1 MRQNR
6 PDILLARIW
15 LAIALLTIGAVT
27 TLAQDDNAVAGDFVQ
42 HSLQIARELIEE
54 DSGTR
59 LNMVRWR
66 YYEDD
71 WSSPGSYQL
80 YGSFGIENCKL
91 DVPVAQKRRDI
102 LFGWT
107 FTIMDVSGKE
117 YQARVSYDF
126 EYAIL
131 CDEAHV
137 PPAYATSAAPEATS
151 VPDDAEEQ
159 SSNAEQQAA
168 PVQPAA
174 GLDGFALGGH
184 VAGLDARAVEWMRS
198 AGMTWVKKQLP
209 VEAGLAKG
217 IEFIQSAKANNF
229 KILLGIVGSKD
240 ALANDFDAYVAQ
252 LATFVGELA
261 KNGADAIEIWNEPN
275 LDREWPHGQIH
286 GANYVNMLIPAY
298 NAIKT
303 ANPATLVISGAP
315 APTGA
320 EGAFPGAVVNDD
332 NFMRQMAQA
341 GAAQYMDC
349 LGLHYNEGIVSP
361 LNSSGDPR
369 SPYPTR
375 YFSSMLNRGAQF
387 FPNSKICWT
396 ELGYL
401 SGEGMGAPIPDSFSW
416 ANNVT
421 LAQQAEWIADAARLS
436 RASGLVSIMI
446 VWNVNFTRWDSD
458 PMGGFALIR
467 RDGACPGCGTL
478 GAAMSE
484 SA

>member
-6 PDILLARIW
+6 LDILLGSAARTW
-15 LAIALLTIGAVT
+15 LALALAAILTMTA
-27 TLAQDDNAVAGDFVQ
+27 LSQDDNAVAGDYVQ
-42 HSLQIARELIEE
+42 TSLQIARELIEE
-54 DSGTR
+54 ERGSR
-59 LNMVRWR
+59 LTMVRWR

-80 YGSFGIENCKL
+80 YGSFGIDNCAT
-91 DVPVAQKRRDI
+91 DVPIGQKRQGI

-107 FTIMDVSGKE
+107 FTILERSGKE

-126 EYAIL
+126 QDSIL
-131 CDEAHV
+131 CDEAQV
-137 PPAYATSAAPEATS
+137 PPAYASAVAEATDL
-151 VPDDAEEQ
+151 PDQHAV
-159 SSNAEQQAA
+159 
-168 PVQPAA
+168 PVQTA
-174 GLDGFALGGH
+174 GPEGFALGGH
-184 VAGLDARAVEWMRS
+184 VEGLDGPAAEWMRA

-209 VEAGLAKG
+209 VEAGIAKG
-217 IEFIQSAKANNF
+217 IEFIQSAKAKNF
-229 KILLGIVGSKD
+229 RILLGVVGSKE
-240 ALANDFDAYVAQ
+240 ALANDFNGYVAQ
-252 LATFVGELA
+252 LAVFVAELA
-261 KNGADAIEIWNEPN
+261 RNGADAIEIWNEPN

-286 GANYVNMLIPAY
+286 GAKYVDMLKA
-298 NAIKT
+298 AHTAMKA

-361 LNSSGDPR
+361 RNSSGDPR

-375 YFSSMLNRGAQF
+375 YFGSMLNRGAQF

-401 SGEGMGAPIPDSFSW
+401 SGEGMGAPIPTSFSW
-416 ANNVT
+416 ASNVT
-421 LAQQAEWIADAARLS
+421 VAQQAEWIADAARLS
-436 RASGLVSIMI
+436 RESGRVSLMI
-446 VWNVNFTRWDSD
+446 VWNLNFTRWDTD
-458 PMGGFALIR
+458 PMGGYALLR
-467 RDGACPGCGTL
+467 PDGSCPGCATL

>member
-6 PDILLARIW
+6 LDILLGNAARTW
-15 LAIALLTIGAVT
+15 LALALATIVT
-27 TLAQDDNAVAGDFVQ
+27 MTALSQDDNAVAGDYVQ
-42 HSLQIARELIEE
+42 TSLQIARELIEE
-54 DSGTR
+54 ERESR
-59 LNMVRWR
+59 LTMVRWR

-80 YGSFGIENCKL
+80 YGSFGIDNCST
-91 DVPVAQKRRDI
+91 DVPIGQKRQGI

-107 FTIMDVSGKE
+107 FTILDMSGKE

-126 EYAIL
+126 QDAIL
-131 CDEAHV
+131 CDEAQV
-137 PPAYATSAAPEATS
+137 PPAYASTVAEATEAPEQHA
-151 VPDDAEEQ
+151 V
-159 SSNAEQQAA
+159 
-168 PVQPAA
+168 PVQTAGPA
-174 GLDGFALGGH
+174 GFALGGH
-184 VAGLDARAVEWMRS
+184 VEGLDSRAAALMRA

-209 VEAGLAKG
+209 VEAGIAKG

-229 KILLGIVGSKD
+229 KILLGVVGSKE
-240 ALANDFDAYVAQ
+240 ALATDFNAYVAQ
-252 LATFVGELA
+252 LSAFVAELA
-261 KNGADAIEIWNEPN
+261 RNGADAIEIWNEPN
-275 LDREWPHGQIH
+275 LDREWPHGQIN
-286 GANYVNMLIPAY
+286 GANYVDMLKAAY
-298 NAIKT
+298 TAIKA
-303 ANPATLVISGAP
+303 ANSATLVISGAP

-361 LNSSGDPR
+361 RNSRGDPR

-375 YFSSMLNRGAQF
+375 YFGSMLNRGAQF

-401 SGEGMGAPIPDSFSW
+401 SGEGMGAPIPTSFSW
-416 ANNVT
+416 ASNVT
-421 LAQQAEWIADAARLS
+421 VAQQAEWIADAARLS
-436 RASGLVSIMI
+436 RASGRVSLMI
-446 VWNVNFTRWDSD
+446 VWNLNFTRWDTD
-458 PMGGFALIR
+458 PMGGYALLR
-467 RDGACPGCGTL
+467 PDGSCPGCATL